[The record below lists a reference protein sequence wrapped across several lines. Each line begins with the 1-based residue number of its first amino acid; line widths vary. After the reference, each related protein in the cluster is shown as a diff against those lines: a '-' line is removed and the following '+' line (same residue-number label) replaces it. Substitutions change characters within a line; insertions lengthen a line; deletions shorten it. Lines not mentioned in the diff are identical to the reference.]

1 MNARD
6 VLISGA
12 TELGLNLTPEQI
24 RLFLLYLSILQRWNK
39 KINLTSVKD
48 EKGVVTRHFLDSLA
62 IHDFVRPESR
72 LLDIGSGAGF
82 PGVPIKIVIPSIEM
96 TLLDATQKKV
106 FFLSDVIRQLG
117 LKMISA
123 VWGRAESD
131 DNGIRRHYYD
141 YVVSRAVG
149 TVDELVHISE
159 PYLVDDGRI
168 ILMRGKSGL
177 DEWSNSK
184 AVSKGL
190 RLLKYSDLLL
200 PHSSLRGVILLVG
213 R

>member
-24 RLFLLYLSILQRWNK
+24 RLFLLYLSILQRWTK

-149 TVDELVHISE
+149 TVDELLHISE

-200 PHSSLRGVILLVG
+200 PHSSLRGVIMLVG